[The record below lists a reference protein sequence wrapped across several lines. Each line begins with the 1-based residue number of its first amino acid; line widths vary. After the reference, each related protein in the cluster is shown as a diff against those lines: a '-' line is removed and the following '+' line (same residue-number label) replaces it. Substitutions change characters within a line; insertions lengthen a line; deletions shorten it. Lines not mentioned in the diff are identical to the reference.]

1 MSLLLFD
8 SLFKKKE
15 NISANRFLNIRDI
28 QGNFLYTIDNKVLA
42 YLKIYTKNCKL
53 MSKDEQVGHGRNLTK
68 SFVAE
73 LKPFKLFF
81 TNRPIDLAKNQDYQL
96 SLIEK
101 ENDSFKYNL
110 LEQRNAS
117 FNSLATR
124 GRAVESEIYFIIWE
138 ENNDYAEDNLM
149 KRLNEIKLKFAN
161 VGYKTEILT
170 EKLIIQ
176 LVNSFNN
183 TDDIYLEDSNYLE
196 SPLVVNI

>member
-1 MSLLLFD
+1 
-8 SLFKKKE
+8 
-15 NISANRFLNIRDI
+15 
-28 QGNFLYTIDNKVLA
+28 
-42 YLKIYTKNCKL
+42 
-53 MSKDEQVGHGRNLTK
+53 MSKQEQVAHGKNLTK
-68 SFVAE
+68 NFVAE

-81 TNRPIDLAKNQDYQL
+81 TNRPVDLAKNQDFQL
-96 SLIEK
+96 SLMEK

-138 ENNDYAEDNLM
+138 ENSDYAEENLM
-149 KRLNEIKLKFAN
+149 KRLNDTKLKFAN
-161 VGYKTEILT
+161 VGYKTEILS

-196 SPLVVNI
+196 GPLKVQI